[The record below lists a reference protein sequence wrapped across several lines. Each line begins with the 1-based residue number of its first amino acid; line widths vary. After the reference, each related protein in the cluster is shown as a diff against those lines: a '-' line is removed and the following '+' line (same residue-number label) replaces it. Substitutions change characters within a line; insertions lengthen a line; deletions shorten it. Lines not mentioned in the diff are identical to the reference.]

1 MFNLNNIYTMRAVT
15 VLLEELYFI
24 AFFKGHKVKYN
35 KYKMVTKGSCDHLLQ
50 SLDCT
55 VILREKV

>member
-1 MFNLNNIYTMRAVT
+1 MRAVT